1 MGMPIRL
8 SRTHDMHGER
18 HRTLRL
24 LMMSLA
30 GFAMALFASAAC
42 AQDSVA
48 AFYRGKTVQVIIPT
62 SPGGSVSLYGRL
74 FADHIGRHIP
84 GNPTV
89 VSSQMPGAGGITSV
103 EYVSNIAPKDGT
115 VIGEILSPALLVP
128 LMRSVR
134 FDPAQL
140 QWLGS
145 LTNRPGVVAVWHTAR
160 ATTLEAVKTTEINMG
175 SSGVGAGNFQIPTL
189 SNLILGTKFKVVPGY
204 KSGGDI
210 NLAIERGEVDGR
222 FNYWSGFTSVKPEWI
237 RDGKLRFLFRTGP
250 RAPDMPELP
259 SFRDLAPTEDDRQM
273 VRIIEAPD
281 DVGVGFYLAAGVPAE
296 RALALRRA
304 FAGLMQD
311 GKFLAE
317 AKRLDMPVDPVGPD
331 ELQKVVAAISA
342 TTPALAERFRNAIGP
357 KK

>member
-1 MGMPIRL
+1 MQGDRSQMLPLLL
-8 SRTHDMHGER
+8 SSR
-18 HRTLRL
+18 
-24 LMMSLA
+24 A
-30 GFAMALFASAAC
+30 AFAMACLASAVAWTPAS
-42 AQDSVA
+42 AQDTVA

-74 FADHIGRHIP
+74 FADNIGRHIP

-103 EYVSNIAPKDGT
+103 EYVMNIAPKDGT

-128 LMRSVR
+128 LMRAVR
-134 FDPAQL
+134 FEPAHL
-140 QWLGS
+140 HWIGS

-222 FNYWSGFTSVKPEWI
+222 FNYWSGFTSVRPEWV
-237 RDGKLRFLFRTGP
+237 RDGKLKFLFRTGP

-259 SFRDLAPTEDDRQM
+259 SFRELAPTEDDRQM

-281 DVGVGFYLAAGVPAE
+281 DVGVGFYLAPRVPAE
-296 RALALRRA
+296 RSLALRRA
-304 FAGLMQD
+304 FAALMQD

-317 AKRLDMPVDPVGPD
+317 AKRLDVPIEPVGPD
-331 ELQKVVAAISA
+331 ELQKIVAAISA
-342 TTPALAERFRNAIGP
+342 TTPALAERFRKAIGP